1 MKLSVSLAAIFIA
14 VFSIPAHCSDQP
26 ETPKKSISG
35 YQIKSVD
42 LVLENN
48 KKIWTSDGVVASYPD
63 QVAVKT
69 MIADELHKSLRAK
82 GIYAEMQGE
91 SDAAIEV
98 KLNYR
103 RSFVVGSGVTYPY
116 ISFVLSGKDAHGQEL
131 ASYQSDAGLLIGGGR
146 KSIINDHKIMVG
158 KYDQEEE
165 RDDIAAVANLISDA
179 IAKMGN

>member
-1 MKLSVSLAAIFIA
+1 MRFSVPLAAIFIA
-14 VFSIPAHCSDQP
+14 IFSIPAHCSDQS
-26 ETPKKSISG
+26 EAPKGISR

-48 KKIWTSDGVVASYPD
+48 KKLWTSDGVVASYPD

-69 MIADELHKSLRAK
+69 MIADELQKSLRAK
-82 GIYAEMQGE
+82 GIYTEMQGE

-116 ISFVLSGKDAHGQEL
+116 ISFALSGKDVHGQEL